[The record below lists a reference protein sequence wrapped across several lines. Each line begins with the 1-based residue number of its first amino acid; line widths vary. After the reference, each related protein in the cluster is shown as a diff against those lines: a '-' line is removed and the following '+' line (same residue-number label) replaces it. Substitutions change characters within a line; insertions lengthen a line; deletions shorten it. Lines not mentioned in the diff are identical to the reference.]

1 MLYMK
6 CSCGKLLG
14 HLQPIYEDGMR
25 KICEKFNMDY
35 NVYSIGEINND
46 QNFRNEQSKL
56 LNSLCTRYC
65 CKIAI
70 MNYVDIVNLIK

>member
-14 HLQPIYEDGMR
+14 HLQLIYEEGMR

-35 NVYSIGEINND
+35 NAYSLGEIENNTEY
-46 QNFRNEQSKL
+46 RNERSKL
-56 LNSLCTRYC
+56 LNSLCKRYC
-65 CKIAI
+65 CKNAL
-70 MNYVDIVNLIK
+70 MNYIDIVNLIK